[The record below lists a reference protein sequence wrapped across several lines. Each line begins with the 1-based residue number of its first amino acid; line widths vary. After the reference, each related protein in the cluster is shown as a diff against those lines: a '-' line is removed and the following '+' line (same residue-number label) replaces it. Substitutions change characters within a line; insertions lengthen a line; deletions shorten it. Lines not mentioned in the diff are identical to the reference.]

1 MAKKENFFTKNKKI
15 ILGILITLLW
25 LVVWRIATHIQLP
38 FLNYQLPEGQ
48 TDQGLFGFL
57 DIFSGGALSSFS
69 IAALGIS
76 PYITSSIVVQLL
88 QMDIIPQFKE
98 WAEEGEAGKEKLN
111 RWTRYIALFLA
122 FVQAL
127 ALVIGYKASY
137 GTYYFVTIENMDYN
151 SPFIYIFLA
160 LIITAGTAFVLWV
173 ADQITMKGVGNG
185 SSLLIVAGIIVGFPT
200 MISAMYNYFIKGEYF
215 TAAQTLFGK
224 EVAANHMQIIG
235 WVLFIAMIL
244 FFVLIICGVVW
255 MEGLVRKIPIQYSNR
270 PAAAKIRGNQ
280 DSNMPIKLNSASV
293 IPVIFASTLLSLPT
307 TVINFVSQ
315 QGSVTGEWVTWLNR
329 IFNYDE
335 PIGFAIYV
343 ILIFVFAFFYSF
355 LQIDPDKVADNLK
368 KNNAYIPG
376 VKPGEATAQFI
387 SKTLFKVT
395 LLGATYLVVLASL
408 PIIVSWCF
416 SGIGG
421 GLPASVQIGG
431 TSLMIVVGVALE
443 TVKQIKT
450 QAQSQEYKGF
460 LK

>member
-1 MAKKENFFTKNKKI
+1 MAKKENFFTKHKKI
-15 ILGILITLLW
+15 ILGILFTLLC
-25 LVVWRIATHIQLP
+25 LAVWRFAVHVELP
-38 FLNYQLPEGQ
+38 FLDYTKPDGSEG
-48 TDQGLFGFL
+48 GLFGFL
-57 DIFSGGALSSFS
+57 DMFSGGALSSFS

-160 LIITAGTAFVLWV
+160 LVITAGTAFVLWV
-173 ADQITMKGVGNG
+173 ADQITMKGIGNG

-215 TAAQTLFGK
+215 TAAQKLFGH

-307 TVINFVSQ
+307 TVINFISQ

-335 PIGFAIYV
+335 PIGYAIYV

-387 SKTLFKVT
+387 SKTLFRVT
-395 LLGATYLVVLASL
+395 LLGATYLTVLASL

-416 SGIGG
+416 AGVCEA
-421 GLPASVQIGG
+421 GLPASIQIGG

>member
-1 MAKKENFFTKNKKI
+1 MAKKENFFKKHKKI
-15 ILGILITLLW
+15 ILGILFTLLC
-25 LVVWRIATHIQLP
+25 LAVWRIAINIELP
-38 FLNYQLPEGQ
+38 FLNYQGGTGEEG
-48 TDQGLFGFL
+48 DLFGFL

-69 IAALGIS
+69 IVALGIS

-88 QMDIIPQFKE
+88 QMDVIPQFKE

-111 RWTRYIALFLA
+111 KWTRYIALFLA

-127 ALVIGYKASY
+127 ALVIGYEASY
-137 GTYYFVTIENMDYN
+137 GTYYFTQLQNFELNIFV
-151 SPFIYIFLA
+151 YIFIA
-160 LIITAGTAFVLWV
+160 LVITAGTAFTLWL
-173 ADQITMKGVGNG
+173 ADQITMKGIGNG
-185 SSLLIVAGIIVGFPT
+185 SSLMIVAGIIAGFPSMFT
-200 MISAMYNYFIKGEYF
+200 AMYKFFITGEASNYFWNAGN
-215 TAAQTLFGK
+215 AAGGATN
-224 EVAANHMQIIG
+224 AWG
-235 WVLFIAMIL
+235 WILFILMIL
-244 FFVLIICGVVW
+244 FFVAIVCAVVW

-307 TVINFVSQ
+307 TILNFVTS
-315 QGSVTGEWVTWLNR
+315 GGKVTGEWVTWLNR
-329 IFNYDE
+329 IFNYTE
-335 PIGFAIYV
+335 PIGYAIYV

-395 LLGATYLVVLASL
+395 LLGATYLTVLASL

-416 SGIGG
+416 SGVGD
-421 GLPASVQIGG
+421 GLPQSVQIGG